1 MRRHP
6 SDPTNNF
13 KKRIKRRVHSIADV
27 LTNISTNLLDSARSA
42 TSGDLGTARQTPGA
56 TEREMDGEKR
66 ALPGEVISRHETKG
80 TKECTSTRI
89 VVDEVDTLPFPDQ
102 LMPLADSPSFSSF
115 APSAMPSSRLHTDT
129 ASQLSFIVKEK
140 LHEFARDLRRRTSA
154 VREELVREPTPDD
167 ERAEEEGTTVADS
180 EAGAKASLVS
190 LIGLHRGD
198 QLEDIVATPSRL
210 LPSHID
216 TFGSFYV
223 GWLSFVLVAFLYN
236 AFVIPLR
243 CSYPYQTSSNLR
255 LWLLCDYTADLIYLL
270 DLVLVKPRMTFMRDG
285 IVVKASS
292 DMLSH
297 YLKSGVFKLDL
308 LSLLPLD
315 ALYFF
320 TGPVSAWRFCRLFK
334 LNSFWEF
341 FDLLDS
347 AFSNP
352 YAVRI
357 AKTFFYMIYIIHCN
371 SCVYYVLSAWQAFG
385 QIPYFYKGKWYLN
398 KWVYNNEGNA
408 YIRCFYFT
416 AAVAT
421 STGNNPMPTNVV
433 EYLYMT
439 FSWMMGVFVFA
450 LLLGQIRDIVSNANK
465 NNEEFRTTMDKALSE
480 CKRLDLPE
488 HLTARVRSW
497 FLYTWERQRTLEE
510 KKLVEKLPLK
520 LQTDLALSVHYST
533 LGKVKLF
540 QDADRAFLRDLVLR
554 LRPAIFLPGDM
565 ICRKGDVGK
574 EMYIVNNG
582 ILEVVGGEH
591 NELVFATLAEGS
603 VFGEISLLAIGGNNR
618 RTANIRSKGYSTL
631 FVLSKEELNDVIK
644 DYPDAQQLLKKKAR
658 QMLRKDQKGNA
669 NAAEARRTLIERC
682 RVSCD
687 LRTPRMLAAVAQ
699 LLPPDSQ
706 TVKQLGKSLG
716 EDSAQR
722 HRNPLRKSR
731 WSTLPPESEMSS
743 EAEFPSLSARNEL
756 TKSE

>member
-1 MRRHP
+1 MRRHLRSFP
-6 SDPTNNF
+6 ADTF
-13 KKRIKRRVHSIADV
+13 GRRVKRRVDSIANV
-27 LTNISTNLLDSARSA
+27 LANISTDVLDSARS
-42 TSGDLGTARQTPGA
+42 TSTVELESARPISAAISGPALG
-56 TEREMDGEKR
+56 EMYQKR
-66 ALPGEVISRHETKG
+66 LLPGEVIPSPNDREK
-80 TKECTSTRI
+80 
-89 VVDEVDTLPFPDQ
+89 
-102 LMPLADSPSFSSF
+102 LAHGMTD
-115 APSAMPSSRLHTDT
+115 SRLQTDNT
-129 ASQLSFIVKEK
+129 SQLSFIVTQK

-167 ERAEEEGTTVADS
+167 ERMDEEGTARADS
-180 EAGAKASLVS
+180 EAGAKASLMS
-190 LIGLHRGD
+190 LIGLHRD
-198 QLEDIVATPSRL
+198 EELDNFVATPSRL
-210 LPSHID
+210 LPAYID
-216 TFGSFYV
+216 TFGSLYV
-223 GWLSFVLVAFLYN
+223 GWLSFVLIAFLYN
-236 AFVIPLR
+236 VFVIPLR
-243 CSYPYQTSSNLR
+243 FKTSTNLR
-255 LWLLCDYTADLIYLL
+255 FWLLCDYSADLVYLL

-285 IVVKASS
+285 IIVKDSS

-297 YLKSGVFKLDL
+297 YLQSGVFKLDM

-315 ALYFF
+315 VMYFIS
-320 TGPVSAWRFCRLFK
+320 GPVSAWRLSRLLK
-334 LNSFWEF
+334 LHSFWEF

-352 YAVRI
+352 YAIRI
-357 AKTFFYMIYIIHCN
+357 AKTFCYMIYIIHCN

-385 QIPYFYKGKWYLN
+385 QIPYLYKGKWYLN

-416 AAVAT
+416 AAVACVW
-421 STGNNPMPTNVV
+421 VV

-465 NNEEFRTTMDKALSE
+465 NNEEFRTNMDKALYE

-520 LQTDLALSVHYST
+520 LQTDLALSVHYNT

-591 NELVFATLAEGS
+591 NELVFATLAEG
-603 VFGEISLLAIGGNNR
+603 LLAIGGNNR

-658 QMLRKDQKGNA
+658 QMLRKDQKGSS
-669 NAAEARRTLIERC
+669 NAAEARQNLI
-682 RVSCD
+682 D
-687 LRTPRMLAAVAQ
+687 RMLAAVAQ

-706 TVKQLGKSLG
+706 TTKRLEKALG
-716 EDSAQR
+716 EDGAHPRPPKQ
-722 HRNPLRKSR
+722 SR
-731 WSTLPPESEMSS
+731 LNTLPAESELPPINVQKMS
-743 EAEFPSLSARNEL
+743 P
-756 TKSE
+756 

>member
-6 SDPTNNF
+6 SVPTNNF

-66 ALPGEVISRHETKG
+66 ALPGEVISRHDAKG

-115 APSAMPSSRLHTDT
+115 APSAMPSSRHHTDT

-297 YLKSGVFKLDL
+297 YFQSGVFKLDL

-658 QMLRKDQKGNA
+658 KDQKGNA

-731 WSTLPPESEMSS
+731 WSTLPPESSS
-743 EAEFPSLSARNEL
+743 EAEFPSLSARNES